1 MAAFYHFG
9 GQDRTGR
16 KVSDL
21 PLPNCSKLRSND
33 IDQIRAHMAEMVC
46 PHDLTIE
53 GGNPTIAFRHNQATL
68 GSLNFDATDYGHPF
82 GNVVIA
88 VPPMH
93 DQFVVELALAGEA
106 LITFD
111 GGELNRRAGE
121 QIGRASVRERG
132 CKKG

>member
-68 GSLNFDATDYGHPF
+68 GSLNFDATDYRSEEHTS
-82 GNVVIA
+82 
-88 VPPMH
+88 
-93 DQFVVELALAGEA
+93 ELQSLMRISYDVFC
-106 LITFD
+106 L
-111 GGELNRRAGE
+111 
-121 QIGRASVRERG
+121 
-132 CKKG
+132 KKKIHKTQT

>member
-1 MAAFYHFG
+1 
-9 GQDRTGR
+9 
-16 KVSDL
+16 
-21 PLPNCSKLRSND
+21 
-33 IDQIRAHMAEMVC
+33 MAEMVC

-111 GGELNRRAGE
+111 GGELNLRAGRSE
-121 QIGRASVRERG
+121 ERRVG
-132 CKKG
+132 KECDSRCRSRRSPYHSQKNTELNTSTFIVIITLPHI

>member
-82 GNVVIA
+82 GNVVRSEEHTSELQSLMRISYA
-88 VPPMH
+88 V
-93 DQFVVELALAGEA
+93 LCLKKTKT
-106 LITFD
+106 IT
-111 GGELNRRAGE
+111 
-121 QIGRASVRERG
+121 
-132 CKKG
+132 

>member
-68 GSLNFDATDYGHPF
+68 GSLNFDRSEEHTSELQSLMRSSY
-82 GNVVIA
+82 A
-88 VPPMH
+88 V
-93 DQFVVELALAGEA
+93 LC
-106 LITFD
+106 
-111 GGELNRRAGE
+111 LN
-121 QIGRASVRERG
+121 
-132 CKKG
+132 KKK